1 MENQVLVIGST
12 CVDVII
18 RVDHLPHTEENL
30 HPDGQ
35 QFAIGGCA
43 YNAANILGRGG
54 APVTF
59 VTPVGLQGVF
69 GAFVRDRLQ
78 TLPFA
83 QPVYLPDA
91 ANGCCYCLVE
101 AGGERTFLSIHG
113 AEYSFDPAW
122 MARYAA
128 GRYAY
133 GYVCGLE
140 IEEKTGGLL
149 ADYLKTAPID
159 RILYAPGP
167 RGAQI
172 APERTAALFSLHP
185 MLHLNA
191 SEARA
196 LSGLSDLDE
205 AMRALHQRTQA
216 PVIATLGRH
225 GARVLAGDGA
235 LLTVPGQPVER
246 VADTIG
252 AGDAHAGAVLL
263 GLSRGLSLPDAVALG
278 NRVSAQ
284 VVQTAGAT
292 LSDEALSRALSCAK
306 PAV

>member
-1 MENQVLVIGST
+1 MEKNVLVIGST

-18 RVDHLPHTEENL
+18 RIDHLPHTEENL

-54 APVTF
+54 APTTF

-69 GAFVRDRLQ
+69 GGFVQKQLE

-101 AGGERTFLSIHG
+101 ASGERTFMSIHG

-122 MARYAA
+122 MTRYAA
-128 GRYAY
+128 NRYAY

-149 ADYLKTAPID
+149 ADYLKTAPIE

-167 RGAQI
+167 RGARI
-172 APERTAALFSLHP
+172 APERTEALYALRP
-185 MLHLNA
+185 ILHLNGAEA
-191 SEARA
+191 SA
-196 LSGLSDLDE
+196 LSGLDGLDE
-205 AMRALHQRTQA
+205 SLRFLHGKTHA
-216 PVIATLGRH
+216 PIIATLGKL
-225 GARVLAGDGA
+225 GARVLAEDGT
-235 LLTVPGQPVER
+235 LLTVPGYPAEHV
-246 VADTIG
+246 VDTIG

-263 GLSRGLSLPDAVALG
+263 GLSRGLSLADAVALG
-278 NRVSAQ
+278 NRVSAA

-292 LSDEALSRALSCAK
+292 LSDKALFGAL
-306 PAV
+306 PQTPPRT

>member
-43 YNAANILGRGG
+43 CTTPPTFWGAA

-78 TLPFA
+78 TLPLRA
-83 QPVYLPDA
+83 ARLSAGCGERLLLLPRR
-91 ANGCCYCLVE
+91 GR
-101 AGGERTFLSIHG
+101 GERTFLSIHG

-128 GRYAY
+128 ERYAY

-159 RILYAPGP
+159 RILYA
-167 RGAQI
+167 RGAVRRANRAGKNGSALRP
-172 APERTAALFSLHP
+172 APDAPSERLGG
-185 MLHLNA
+185 
-191 SEARA
+191 ARA
-196 LSGLSDLDE
+196 FRAFRSG
-205 AMRALHQRTQA
+205 
-216 PVIATLGRH
+216 
-225 GARVLAGDGA
+225 
-235 LLTVPGQPVER
+235 
-246 VADTIG
+246 
-252 AGDAHAGAVLL
+252 
-263 GLSRGLSLPDAVALG
+263 
-278 NRVSAQ
+278 
-284 VVQTAGAT
+284 
-292 LSDEALSRALSCAK
+292 
-306 PAV
+306 

>member
-54 APVTF
+54 APAHVRH
-59 VTPVGLQGVF
+59 PVGLQGC
-69 GAFVRDRLQ
+69 VRRFRQ
-78 TLPFA
+78 GSTPNAPFA
-83 QPVYLPDA
+83 QPVYLPNA

-113 AEYSFDPAW
+113 AEYALIPRGWRVTPPSATPTAMSAGLKSRKRPA
-122 MARYAA
+122 
-128 GRYAY
+128 
-133 GYVCGLE
+133 VCWWIISKPPRL
-140 IEEKTGGLL
+140 IESCTL
-149 ADYLKTAPID
+149 
-159 RILYAPGP
+159 PGP

-172 APERTAALFSLHP
+172 APERTAALFALHP

-196 LSGLSDLDE
+196 
-205 AMRALHQRTQA
+205 AFRALRS
-216 PVIATLGRH
+216 G
-225 GARVLAGDGA
+225 
-235 LLTVPGQPVER
+235 
-246 VADTIG
+246 
-252 AGDAHAGAVLL
+252 
-263 GLSRGLSLPDAVALG
+263 
-278 NRVSAQ
+278 
-284 VVQTAGAT
+284 
-292 LSDEALSRALSCAK
+292 
-306 PAV
+306 

>member
-1 MENQVLVIGST
+1 M
-12 CVDVII
+12 
-18 RVDHLPHTEENL
+18 
-30 HPDGQ
+30 
-35 QFAIGGCA
+35 
-43 YNAANILGRGG
+43 
-54 APVTF
+54 
-59 VTPVGLQGVF
+59 
-69 GAFVRDRLQ
+69 
-78 TLPFA
+78 
-83 QPVYLPDA
+83 
-91 ANGCCYCLVE
+91 
-101 AGGERTFLSIHG
+101 
-113 AEYSFDPAW
+113 
-122 MARYAA
+122 
-128 GRYAY
+128 
-133 GYVCGLE
+133 
-140 IEEKTGGLL
+140 

-172 APERTAALFSLHP
+172 APERTAALFALHP

>member
-1 MENQVLVIGST
+1 M
-12 CVDVII
+12 
-18 RVDHLPHTEENL
+18 
-30 HPDGQ
+30 
-35 QFAIGGCA
+35 
-43 YNAANILGRGG
+43 
-54 APVTF
+54 
-59 VTPVGLQGVF
+59 F

-83 QPVYLPDA
+83 QPVYLPNA

-128 GRYAY
+128 ERYAY

-159 RILYAPGP
+159 RILYAPG
-167 RGAQI
+167 
-172 APERTAALFSLHP
+172 
-185 MLHLNA
+185 
-191 SEARA
+191 
-196 LSGLSDLDE
+196 
-205 AMRALHQRTQA
+205 TQA

-225 GARVLAGDGA
+225 GARVLAEDGA

-292 LSDEALSRALSCAK
+292 LSDEALSRVLSCAK

>member
-91 ANGCCYCLVE
+91 ANGCCVP
-101 AGGERTFLSIHG
+101 IH
-113 AEYSFDPAW
+113 
-122 MARYAA
+122 
-128 GRYAY
+128 
-133 GYVCGLE
+133 
-140 IEEKTGGLL
+140 
-149 ADYLKTAPID
+149 
-159 RILYAPGP
+159 P
-167 RGAQI
+167 R
-172 APERTAALFSLHP
+172 
-185 MLHLNA
+185 
-191 SEARA
+191 
-196 LSGLSDLDE
+196 
-205 AMRALHQRTQA
+205 
-216 PVIATLGRH
+216 
-225 GARVLAGDGA
+225 
-235 LLTVPGQPVER
+235 
-246 VADTIG
+246 
-252 AGDAHAGAVLL
+252 
-263 GLSRGLSLPDAVALG
+263 RGIQL
-278 NRVSAQ
+278 
-284 VVQTAGAT
+284 
-292 LSDEALSRALSCAK
+292 
-306 PAV
+306 

>member
-1 MENQVLVIGST
+1 MEKNVLVIGST

-18 RVDHLPHTEENL
+18 RVDHLPQTEENL

-54 APVTF
+54 APTTF

-69 GAFVRDRLQ
+69 GGFVQKQLE

-128 GRYAY
+128 KRYAY

-149 ADYLKTAPID
+149 VDYLKTAPID
-159 RILYAPGP
+159 HILYAPGP
-167 RGAQI
+167 RGAKI
-172 APERTAALFSLHP
+172 AAERLDALYALHP
-185 MLHLNA
+185 MLHLNSAEA
-191 SEARA
+191 ST
-196 LSGLSDLDE
+196 LSGLDGLDE
-205 AMRALHQRTQA
+205 SLLFLHERTHA
-216 PVIATLGRH
+216 PIIATLGKL
-225 GARVLAGDGA
+225 GARVLAADGA
-235 LLTVPGQPVER
+235 LLTVPGHPAEHV
-246 VADTIG
+246 VDTIG

-278 NRVSAQ
+278 NRISAA

-292 LSDEALSRALSCAK
+292 LSDEALFGALK
-306 PAV
+306 R

>member
-69 GAFVRDRLQ
+69 GAFVRDQLQ

-122 MARYAA
+122 MAVCWWIISKPPRLIEFCTRRGRAA
-128 GRYAY
+128 RKSRRKGRRRSSP
-133 GYVCGLE
+133 CTRCS
-140 IEEKTGGLL
+140 I
-149 ADYLKTAPID
+149 
-159 RILYAPGP
+159 
-167 RGAQI
+167 
-172 APERTAALFSLHP
+172 
-185 MLHLNA
+185 
-191 SEARA
+191 
-196 LSGLSDLDE
+196 
-205 AMRALHQRTQA
+205 
-216 PVIATLGRH
+216 
-225 GARVLAGDGA
+225 
-235 LLTVPGQPVER
+235 
-246 VADTIG
+246 
-252 AGDAHAGAVLL
+252 
-263 GLSRGLSLPDAVALG
+263 
-278 NRVSAQ
+278 
-284 VVQTAGAT
+284 
-292 LSDEALSRALSCAK
+292 
-306 PAV
+306 

>member
-83 QPVYLPDA
+83 QPVYLPNA

-172 APERTAALFSLHP
+172 APERTAALF
-185 MLHLNA
+185 
-191 SEARA
+191 
-196 LSGLSDLDE
+196 
-205 AMRALHQRTQA
+205 ALH
-216 PVIATLGRH
+216 
-225 GARVLAGDGA
+225 GD
-235 LLTVPGQPVER
+235 
-246 VADTIG
+246 
-252 AGDAHAGAVLL
+252 
-263 GLSRGLSLPDAVALG
+263 
-278 NRVSAQ
+278 
-284 VVQTAGAT
+284 
-292 LSDEALSRALSCAK
+292 
-306 PAV
+306 

>member
-83 QPVYLPDA
+83 QPVYLPNA

-122 MARYAA
+122 MTRYAA
-128 GRYAY
+128 ERYAY

-149 ADYLKTAPID
+149 ADYLKAAPID

-167 RGAQI
+167 RGAGI
-172 APERTAALFSLHP
+172 DRARTDAIFALHP
-185 MLHLNA
+185 ILHLSG
-191 SEARA
+191 SEGGA
-196 LSGLSDLDE
+196 LSGRDGLDD
-205 AMRALHQRTQA
+205 ALLALHERTQA
-216 PVIATLGRH
+216 PIIATVGAL
-225 GARVLAGDGA
+225 GARVLLDKDT
-235 LLTVPGQPVER
+235 LLTVPGYPSSSV
-246 VADTIG
+246 VDTIG
-252 AGDAHAGAVLL
+252 AGDAHAGAVML
-263 GLSRGLSLPDAVALG
+263 GLSRGMTLADAAALA
-278 NRVSAQ
+278 NRVCAK
-284 VVQTAGAT
+284 VVETEGAT
-292 LSDEALSRALSCAK
+292 LSDEDFAALGLRED
-306 PAV
+306 

>member
-1 MENQVLVIGST
+1 M
-12 CVDVII
+12 
-18 RVDHLPHTEENL
+18 R
-30 HPDGQ
+30 
-35 QFAIGGCA
+35 
-43 YNAANILGRGG
+43 
-54 APVTF
+54 
-59 VTPVGLQGVF
+59 
-69 GAFVRDRLQ
+69 
-78 TLPFA
+78 
-83 QPVYLPDA
+83 
-91 ANGCCYCLVE
+91 
-101 AGGERTFLSIHG
+101 
-113 AEYSFDPAW
+113 SFRSD
-122 MARYAA
+122 
-128 GRYAY
+128 
-133 GYVCGLE
+133 
-140 IEEKTGGLL
+140 L
-149 ADYLKTAPID
+149 AV
-159 RILYAPGP
+159 
-167 RGAQI
+167 
-172 APERTAALFSLHP
+172 
-185 MLHLNA
+185 
-191 SEARA
+191 EARA

-205 AMRALHQRTQA
+205 AMRALHQKTQA

>member
-69 GAFVRDRLQ
+69 GAFVKDRLQ

-128 GRYAY
+128 ERYAY

-149 ADYLKTAPID
+149 VDYLKTAPID

-172 APERTAALFSLHP
+172 APERTAALFALHP

-196 LSGLSDLDE
+196 LSGRSDLDD
-205 AMRALHQRTQA
+205 AMRALHQKTQA

-263 GLSRGLSLPDAVALG
+263 GLSRGLSLPDAVSLG

-292 LSDEALSRALSCAK
+292 LSDEALSRALSCAG